1 MRITIVVFCL
11 TILMSCDNKKKDYA
25 PLQKSID
32 QNEVTINEVQQTGA
46 YTYLLVQEAQQEYWI
61 AVQKFD
67 AKVGEKIYFVEAME
81 MSNFESKELNR
92 VFDKIFFVDK
102 ISKTPIDAE
111 SLKAEV
117 IEKKQK
123 EMGHLLDSIK
133 IKPVEGGQSIGELYS
148 NAEAFKEKTV
158 VIRGQV
164 VKVNMDIMD
173 RNWVHLVDGTKGDDR
188 SDLTFTTKEL
198 VKVGDTVVF
207 KGVLSIDREF
217 GAGYVYPLIV
227 EEAVL
232 IQ

>member
-1 MRITIVVFCL
+1 MRITIALICL

-25 PLQKSID
+25 PIQKSID
-32 QNEVTINEVQQTGA
+32 QNEVTINEVLQTGA
-46 YTYLLVQEAQQEYWI
+46 YTYLLVQEGQQEYWM
-61 AVQKFD
+61 AVQKYD

-92 VFDKIFFVDK
+92 VFDKIFFVDQ
-102 ISKTPIDAE
+102 ISQTPIDA
-111 SLKAEV
+111 STLKAEV
-117 IEKKQK
+117 IKKKQE
-123 EMGHLLDSIK
+123 EMGQLLDSIK
-133 IKPVEGGQSIGELYS
+133 IEPAKGGQSIGELYD
-148 NAEAFKEKTV
+148 NADKFKEKSVT
-158 VIRGQV
+158 IRGQV

-173 RNWVHLVDGTKGDDR
+173 RNWVHLVDGTKGADK
-188 SDLTFTTKEL
+188 SDLTFTTQEI

-207 KGVLSIDREF
+207 KGVLAIDREF